1 MEPRSTLAI
10 TRFSLAAPMA
20 VPLIRV
26 VIVDLLCCDS
36 R

>member
-1 MEPRSTLAI
+1 LPI
-10 TRFSLAAPMA
+10 TRFSLTAPA
-20 VPLIRV
+20 VVGLIRV